1 MASLPP
7 IKRISKEDIP
17 EAPSWVEKII
27 YPVNLFFDSVYRA
40 LNGSLTM
47 PENIVGQIKEI
58 NFQVPSTYD
67 GTDTSKWT
75 ILKFQTSLGK
85 LTKGLQLMQITES
98 VETGNFVPIG
108 EDVFIDWEDENRI
121 IKIHYITGL
130 TASKKYNLRVRIE

>member
-58 NFQVPSTYD
+58 SFPSP
-67 GTDTSKWT
+67 
-75 ILKFQTSLGK
+75 
-85 LTKGLQLMQITES
+85 
-98 VETGNFVPIG
+98 V
-108 EDVFIDWEDENRI
+108 
-121 IKIHYITGL
+121 
-130 TASKKYNLRVRIE
+130 NL